1 MRARFLSL
9 LFLAIASNPI
19 SCGLGDIDPPPVVD
33 LERTEGIDADV
44 IALVRK
50 SVATARL
57 RPSDAKL
64 RVDLAL
70 VYEANELWREA
81 IRAWNGA
88 LVLDPTQSMWRYH
101 LSTCLRRQGDPV
113 ASIAE
118 LRRVVA
124 EAPDLAAARFALGEL
139 LLDNDDLEGAQ
150 VEFEASIALAA
161 HIPDTH
167 VGLAEVMIRKH
178 EYTRAV
184 ELCQRA
190 IAIEPAGKRARYA
203 LGLSYRGLG
212 RMQEAEVE
220 LTRGQNS
227 VKRGLGD
234 PLTDRMED
242 MRVGY
247 SQRFNRAMTLDS
259 MGNTPAAALI
269 FESLLRSYPDSVEV
283 LNNLAAA
290 YTEMKRN
297 DSAYALLLRARDL
310 QPDEFATYINLAA
323 ADIAMKNLGLALEHA
338 NKAVELAP
346 NLAQARFTRA
356 GVHMEA
362 QRFEEAYTDLKLA
375 TSLDASSGEI
385 LGRLGE
391 VSVRTGRLREAV
403 GYFESAAQRMP
414 DSLPAQASLA
424 RIYFRVGEQQKALA
438 AFARALKLAPNHPE
452 IRALGAEIGAPLR

>member
-1 MRARFLSL
+1 
-9 LFLAIASNPI
+9 
-19 SCGLGDIDPPPVVD
+19 
-33 LERTEGIDADV
+33 
-44 IALVRK
+44 
-50 SVATARL
+50 
-57 RPSDAKL
+57 
-64 RVDLAL
+64 
-70 VYEANELWREA
+70 
-81 IRAWNGA
+81 
-88 LVLDPTQSMWRYH
+88 
-101 LSTCLRRQGDPV
+101 
-113 ASIAE
+113 
-118 LRRVVA
+118 
-124 EAPDLAAARFALGEL
+124 
-139 LLDNDDLEGAQ
+139 
-150 VEFEASIALAA
+150 
-161 HIPDTH
+161 
-167 VGLAEVMIRKH
+167 
-178 EYTRAV
+178 
-184 ELCQRA
+184 
-190 IAIEPAGKRARYA
+190 
-203 LGLSYRGLG
+203 
-212 RMQEAEVE
+212 
-220 LTRGQNS
+220 
-227 VKRGLGD
+227 
-234 PLTDRMED
+234 
-242 MRVGY
+242 
-247 SQRFNRAMTLDS
+247 MTLDS